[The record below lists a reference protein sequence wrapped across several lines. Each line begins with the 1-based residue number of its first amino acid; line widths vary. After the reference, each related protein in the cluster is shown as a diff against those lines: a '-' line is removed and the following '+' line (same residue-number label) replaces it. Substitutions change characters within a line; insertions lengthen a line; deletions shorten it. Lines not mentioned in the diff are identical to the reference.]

1 MKRIAWAA
9 LFLLCLAA
17 SAAALGELPK
27 GAQDALQVAHPGY
40 AVAVYDG
47 WGDER
52 RGQYAAVIKKG
63 EDNILCIAEK
73 AEDDAAYSLM
83 VDNTNAVYDGD
94 VLPSLMI
101 DSGGDSLFYTYHD
114 EQRSLHV
121 HAIKTDMTLGD
132 LTHAVR
138 AEPAWSDVDVT
149 LYKQQGGEHRSIWSA
164 LGDGLLR
171 YEHAVEDENGN
182 ILDRWYDVPVLV
194 SEEGENAMLLERF
207 DIALYDPDPSD
218 GLTGLVETPGF
229 TRGLIDE
236 GDTLE
241 QLAVSRVHLAALISR
256 PGVGRFVT
264 ISEWDV
270 NRYVPVNILG
280 AAPDAF
286 LDTYHAGEGYVLL
299 TNGDMMYTVSRAERG
314 KWYLTGVD
322 PNTQRTVGP
331 DWASANEYAQIGRN
345 DGYVYGDTWWD
356 DFAPGHIDLPVSYEE
371 ALARMD
377 TDVYALVHNPNPEDR
392 LHLREKADKGAQ
404 SLGKFYNRT
413 PVRVLE
419 RGDTWTKVR
428 VGVGDSSLTGY
439 MMTQYLAFDDAE
451 KAELACAFPQLH
463 LQETYWDTGIIM
475 RAQPDPGSESRG
487 RYFHRNEDMIVGVY
501 GDEWFVVR
509 RADGSVGYVLQS
521 AFWAGNG

>member
-1 MKRIAWAA
+1 MRKIACLLLA
-9 LFLLCLAA
+9 LLG
-17 SAAALGELPK
+17 AAATAAAQGELPQ
-27 GAQDALQVAHPGY
+27 GVIHALSAAHPGY
-40 AVAVYDG
+40 EIGVYDG

-52 RGQYAAVIKKG
+52 RGQYAAVITKDG
-63 EDNILCIAEK
+63 DNILCIAEK
-73 AEDDAAYSLM
+73 GEGDAAYTLTI
-83 VDNTNAVYDGD
+83 DNTNAVYDGD

-114 EQRSLHV
+114 ARRSLHV
-121 HAIKTDMTLGD
+121 HAIKADMTLGD

-138 AEPAWSDVDVT
+138 AEPTWSDVDVT
-149 LYKQQGGEHRSIWSA
+149 LYKEVGGEYRSIWSA

-182 ILDRWYDVPVLV
+182 VLNRWYDVPVLV

-207 DIALYDPDPSD
+207 DIALYDADPAD

-229 TRGLIDE
+229 TRGMMDE

-241 QLAVSRVHLAALISR
+241 QLAVSRVHMAALISR
-256 PGVGRFVT
+256 PGVGQFVT

-270 NRYVPVNILG
+270 DRYVPVNVLG
-280 AAPDAF
+280 VSPDAY
-286 LDTYHAGEGYVLL
+286 LDTYHAGEGHVLI
-299 TNGDMMYTVSRAERG
+299 TNGGMMYTISRAERG

-331 DWASANEYAQIGRN
+331 DWAYQNDIANIGRN

-371 ALARMD
+371 ALARMN
-377 TDVYALVHNPNPEDR
+377 TGVYALVHNPDPEDR
-392 LHLREKADKGAQ
+392 LHLREKADKGAR

-428 VGVGDSSLTGY
+428 VGISDGGITGY

-451 KAELACAFPQLH
+451 KEELACAFPQLH
-463 LQETYWDTGIIM
+463 LQEAYWDTGLIL
-475 RAQPDPGSESRG
+475 RAQPDPASESRG
-487 RYFHRNEDMIVGVY
+487 RYFHGSGDMIIGVY
-501 GDEWFVVR
+501 GDEWYIVM
-509 RADGSVGYVLQS
+509 RADGAVGYVLQS